1 MLLPNHGLGLFGL
14 GVIRPAPRGGGAD
27 AVVRYMHT
35 RSLPADFPERFDSA
49 RRLISPELIEA
60 AVPPGYA
67 GTWTQLLDG
76 HPEVAQAFLE
86 KLGYS
91 DLLGI
96 LAVDPNGVG
105 VHMSAPLPRV
115 TRLSKRSQERWQ
127 MLGAQIASA
136 YRLRQS
142 PPRSIARRRSSARR
156 APRSRSA

>member
-1 MLLPNHGLGLFGL
+1 MAVFE
-14 GVIRPAPRGGGAD
+14 GAGQ
-27 AVVRYMHT
+27 AL
-35 RSLPADFPERFDSA
+35 S
-49 RRLISPELIEA
+49 SPLDNVTSGAIDLIEA
-60 AVPPGYA
+60 AAPRGYA

-76 HPEVAQAFLE
+76 YPEVAKAFLE

-96 LAVDPNGVG
+96 IAVDPNGVG

-127 MLGAQIASA
+127 MLGAHIASA

-142 PPRSIARRRSSARR
+142 PPRSFARRRSSARR